1 MFDPFIPPSAQKL
14 QNQDAISLLHRLH
27 RYPITVPN
35 AMHGDF
41 PATVPT
47 ALVLP
52 EQNSPLEQNRPAE
65 SAPLLLLHGFDS
77 SLLEFRHLI
86 PQLTPHQAVYAM
98 DLLGFGFTGLPPSVP
113 IEPDT
118 IRQHLYHTWKA
129 MINRPVI
136 LVGASMGGAVGI
148 DFAINHPDC
157 VERLV
162 LIDSVGFSGDFPLGK
177 LLTTPMIEWGTDWL
191 HFRKDTSFRVLEAL
205 PFVSADQQDLVL
217 CSSLHQEMP
226 GWKQAVISFTQS
238 GGYSYLKPRIGE
250 VQQPTLILWGDRDQT
265 LGTQDAHKFEQTI
278 PHSQLVWIKDA
289 DHAPHIF
296 EAEAIAQEILNWQ

>member
-1 MFDPFIPPSAQKL
+1 MFEPFIPHSAQKL
-14 QNQDAISLLHRLH
+14 QNQDAIHLLDRLH
-27 RYPITVPN
+27 RHPITLPE

-47 ALVLP
+47 ALVRPQQNSRP
-52 EQNSPLEQNRPAE
+52 EQDSPTE

-86 PQLTPHQAVYAM
+86 PQLTSHRAVYAM
-98 DLLGFGFTGLPPSVP
+98 DLLGFGFTALPPSVP

-118 IRQHLYHTWKA
+118 IRQHLYYTWKTL
-129 MINRPVI
+129 IDRPVI

-148 DFAINHPDC
+148 DFALNHPDC
-157 VERLV
+157 VERLI
-162 LIDSVGFSGDFPLGK
+162 LINSVGFSGSFPFGK
-177 LLTTPMIEWGTDWL
+177 LLTTPVIEWGTDWL

-226 GWKQAVISFTQS
+226 GWKQAVISFTKS
-238 GGYSYLKPRIGE
+238 GGYSYLKPRIADL
-250 VQQPTLILWGDRDQT
+250 QQPTLILWGDRDKT
-265 LGTQDAHKFEQTI
+265 LGTQDARKFEQTI
-278 PHSQLVWIKDA
+278 PHSQLVWIKGA

-296 EAEAIAQEILNWQ
+296 EPAAIAQAILNWL